1 MAQRP
6 GDATGKSIGGSRQ
19 TIDLKVLMAG
29 RKQLSEEDKMIS
41 SLKNIINL
49 QVADQ
54 KVNII
59 DDLDK
64 LFQLMIVQI
73 KESNDL

>member
-6 GDATGKSIGGSRQ
+6 GDATGKIIGGSRQ

-54 KVNII
+54 KVNI
-59 DDLDK
+59 
-64 LFQLMIVQI
+64 
-73 KESNDL
+73 